1 MSEGIPQVRIE
12 ISPSTGN
19 GESEASRVYVDE
31 LRGRM
36 AAATERALGFLGERG
51 VVSKLGNEK
60 ELVLK
65 GLPDSR
71 LLGSDSGLHAR
82 ANIQATHKDT
92 ADGLSRMSRR
102 VYEQTF
108 GLQTSGK
115 AAKQERN
122 RILRLLPK
130 KTAELQKDHPEEL
143 DDENDVFFYFGGG
156 GLDALNPTYLAS
168 LMTHELWHLLEN
180 REGVLRSTENL
191 IHEGTATHVQ
201 RTFLRQNG
209 MDMHFHQAS
218 ALERLLYEDMSDIV
232 AKELEADGDPD
243 DLTRLLTV
251 DFRSRLVARF
261 DAELAPDAFRLV
273 ADSSSEFER
282 RKLQAPEYRDFVRE
296 PTKENLLLALRRQ
309 GLSRQAKAFKAQDM
323 TRYLEYM
330 QRLLA

>member
-51 VVSKLGNEK
+51 VASKLGGK

-65 GLPDSR
+65 GLPDFR
-71 LLGSDSGLHAR
+71 LLGSNSGLHAR
-82 ANIQATHKDT
+82 ANIQVTHKDT
-92 ADGLSRMSRR
+92 ATGLSRMNRR
-102 VYEQTF
+102 VYERTF

-122 RILRLLPK
+122 RILRLLSTK
-130 KTAELQKDHPEEL
+130 GAELQKDHPEEL
-143 DDENDVFFYFGGG
+143 DDENDVFFYFGDG
-156 GLDALNPTYLAS
+156 GLDAMTPTYLAS

-180 REGVLRSTENL
+180 REGVLRSTEDL

-201 RTFLRQNG
+201 RAFLRRDG
-209 MDMHFHQAS
+209 MDIHFHNAS
-218 ALERLLYEDMSDIV
+218 EIARILYGDMSDVV
-232 AKELEADGDPD
+232 AEELGADGAPD
-243 DLTRLLTV
+243 DITRLLSE
-251 DFRSRLVARF
+251 DFRKRLISRF
-261 DAELAPDAFRLV
+261 DSELAPAYFDLL
-273 ADSSSEFER
+273 DKSNTEFER
-282 RKLQAPEYRDFVRE
+282 RRLNDPEYRDFVRE

-309 GLSRQAKAFKAQDM
+309 GLSRHVKAFKAQDM
-323 TRYLEYM
+323 TRYLQYM